1 LRDLLPFIYIS
12 PLVPLAFPP
21 NNTCQLGFG
30 SGGKIT
36 IIVIEL
42 HDFGESSW
50 GALRKNVVGY

>member
-1 LRDLLPFIYIS
+1 
-12 PLVPLAFPP
+12 LVPLAFPP

-42 HDFGESSW
+42 HDSGESSW
-50 GALRKNVVGY
+50 GALQKNVVGY